1 MSKGVIIEAEELA
14 SSTLQQGVGIM
25 SAVRFTKDHEW
36 ILMQDDGV
44 GVIGITDYA
53 QDQLGELVYVELPE
67 IDKELGAGSD
77 AVVIESVKA
86 AGEVKAPVS
95 GTVVEVNEA
104 LADEPEKVNNDPMGD
119 GWFIKIKIT
128 DTSEL
133 DNLMDEDAY
142 KEYTDDL

>member
-1 MSKGVIIEAEELA
+1 
-14 SSTLQQGVGIM
+14 M
-25 SAVRFTKDHEW
+25 SAVKFTKDHEW
-36 ILMQDDGV
+36 ILMQDDGI

-104 LADEPEKVNNDPMGD
+104 LADEPETVNNDPMGD

>member
-1 MSKGVIIEAEELA
+1 
-14 SSTLQQGVGIM
+14 M
-25 SAVRFTKDHEW
+25 SAVKFTKDHEW

>member
-1 MSKGVIIEAEELA
+1 MSGVK
-14 SSTLQQGVGIM
+14 
-25 SAVRFTKDHEW
+25 FTKDHEW
-36 ILMQDDGV
+36 ILLEDDGI

-67 IDKELGAGSD
+67 IDTELSGGGD

-95 GTVVEVNEA
+95 GTVVAVNEA

-119 GWFIKIKIT
+119 GWFIKMKIT

-133 DNLMDEDAY
+133 DDLMDEDAY